1 MRFGNGKEKE
11 FTSNVLKVESAL
23 ASLPPDMPL
32 SAVDSVRENRAL
44 EAVEGDPDLPDAE
57 KQKIFLLL
65 VQKKKM

>member
-1 MRFGNGKEKE
+1 VHFGNGKEKE

-32 SAVDSVRENRAL
+32 RKNRAL